1 MIGRIVEGIAAGVL
15 IAIGGCVF
23 LACDVK
29 YIGAVLFSVAL
40 LSICYKGY
48 SLFTGKVGYLVNDPS
63 RDYLEVVLTGLLGNA
78 IATCGIG
85 LLIHSAMPHLGEVAL
100 TICSAKL
107 EQTLLST
114 VVRAILC
121 GTLMYM
127 AVWIYREKKS
137 ISGIFLCVPVFIMA
151 GFEHSI
157 ANMFYFGASGIVSFE
172 AFRYLVV
179 VILGNAA
186 GGMLFP
192 LLDKAAAKS
201 KEGTYAK

>member
-1 MIGRIVEGIAAGVL
+1 MKGRVIEGIAAGLL

-29 YIGAVLFSVAL
+29 YCGAFFFSVAL

-48 SLFTGKVGYLVNDPS
+48 ALFTGKVGFLALDHS
-63 RDYLEVVLTGLLGNA
+63 KDYWEVVLTSLLGNA
-78 IATCGIG
+78 IATCGMGI
-85 LLIHSAMPHLGEVAL
+85 LIHYAMPHLGEAAY

-127 AVWIYREKKS
+127 AVWIFREKKS
-137 ISGIFLCVPVFIMA
+137 VTGVFLCVPVFILA

-172 AFRYLVV
+172 AFVYLMV

-186 GGMLFP
+186 GGVLFP

>member
-1 MIGRIVEGIAAGVL
+1 MKGRVIEGIAAGVL

-29 YIGAVLFSVAL
+29 YIGAFFFSVAL

-48 SLFTGKVGYLVNDPS
+48 SLFTGKVGYLVNDHS
-63 RDYLEVVLTGLLGNA
+63 KDYWEVVLTGLLGNA
-78 IATCGIG
+78 IATCGMGI
-85 LLIHSAMPHLGEVAL
+85 LIHYAMPHLGEAAL
-100 TICSAKL
+100 TICTAKL

-137 ISGIFLCVPVFIMA
+137 ISGIFLCVTVFILA

-157 ANMFYFGASGIVSFE
+157 ANMFYFGASGMVSLK
-172 AFRYLVV
+172 AFGYILVV
-179 VILGNAA
+179 IVGNAL

-201 KEGTYAK
+201 KEDTYAK

>member
-1 MIGRIVEGIAAGVL
+1 MKGRIIEGIAAGVL

-29 YIGAVLFSVAL
+29 YIGAVLFAVAL

-48 SLFTGKVGYLVNDPS
+48 ALFTGKVGFLALDHSKNNW
-63 RDYLEVVLTGLLGNA
+63 EVVLTALLGNA

-85 LLIHSAMPHLGEVAL
+85 VLIRYAMPHLGQVAY

-107 EQTLLST
+107 EQALLST
-114 VVRAILC
+114 VVRSILC

-127 AVWIYREKKS
+127 AVWIYKDKQS
-137 ISGIFLCVPVFIMA
+137 IAGIFFCVPVFILA

-157 ANMFYFGASGIVSFE
+157 ANMFYFGASGIVSAK
-172 AFRYLVV
+172 AFVYILVV
-179 VILGNAA
+179 IVGNAL
-186 GGMLFP
+186 GGVLFP
-192 LLDKAAAKS
+192 LLDKAAK
-201 KEGTYAK
+201 K

>member
-1 MIGRIVEGIAAGVL
+1 MIRRVIEGISAGVL

-23 LACDVK
+23 LACDVR
-29 YIGAVLFSVAL
+29 YCGAFFFSVAL

-48 SLFTGKVGYLVNDPS
+48 ALFTGKVGFLALDHS
-63 RDYLEVVLTGLLGNA
+63 KDYWEVVLTALLGNA
-78 IATCGIG
+78 IATCGLG
-85 LLIHSAMPHLGEVAL
+85 MLIRQALPTLGEAAY

-114 VVRAILC
+114 FVRAILC

-127 AVWIYREKKS
+127 AVWIYKEKKS
-137 ISGIFLCVPVFIMA
+137 ISGIFLCVPVFILA

-157 ANMFYFGASGIVSFE
+157 ADMFYFGASGIISVQ
-172 AFRYLVV
+172 AFLYLWV
-179 VILGNAA
+179 VIGGNAL

-192 LLDKAAAKS
+192 LLDKAAG
-201 KEGTYAK
+201 KE